1 MRRRG
6 RRKGCEMGQVQR
18 RYMSEHRYE
27 RTEVRVNGRAVSHN
41 KRMKGVVVR
50 SSEVKKWH

>member
-6 RRKGCEMGQVQR
+6 RRKGCEMGQVLRQ
-18 RYMSEHRYE
+18 YMSEHRYE
-27 RTEVRVNGRAVSHN
+27 RTEVRVSGRAVSHN
-41 KRMKGVVVR
+41 RRMKGVVVR